1 MTCDLYIL
9 IITIVISS
17 LPHFSVRVEV
27 WNGLSRDHI
36 NSRPADILVQGCD
49 RGMPAA
55 FDVTVT
61 SPLPVTLNEA
71 SVSVGAA
78 VHAAEIRKY
87 AANDRRC
94 QDLG

>member
-1 MTCDLYIL
+1 MTCDLYIF

-17 LPHFSVRVEV
+17 LPLFSVRVEV
-27 WNGLSRDHI
+27 WNGLSRD
-36 NSRPADILVQGCD
+36 SRPADILVQGCD